1 MSVLESIPLSLL
13 ELATVPQGADIPQTL
28 QHMLEHA
35 RHADQLGFKR
45 LWLAEHHNMAGIA
58 SSATAVL
65 VGQVAA
71 HTRQL
76 RVGSGGIML
85 PNHPPL
91 VIAEQFGTLASL
103 YPDRIDL
110 GLGRAPGTD
119 AITSRALRRDERRAD
134 HFPAEVAE
142 LQRLL
147 GKSTGGHAVHAY
159 PGSDTKVPI
168 WLLGSSL
175 FSAQLA
181 AHRGLPY
188 AFAAHFAP
196 RYLHEALAL
205 YRREF
210 QPSEQLAKPYAIATL
225 PLIAAATDQQAQYLA
240 TSSQQRVIALMTG
253 QPLFLPPPTRNM
265 DALWDLP
272 MQAQVQSFLAM
283 AVVGGPATLAF
294 KLASLVQELEVD
306 ELMFTNDI
314 YDRQQRLDAL
324 DIVMAAT
331 RG

>member
-1 MSVLESIPLSLL
+1 
-13 ELATVPQGADIPQTL
+13 Q
-28 QHMLEHA
+28 
-35 RHADQLGFKR
+35 
-45 LWLAEHHNMAGIA
+45 
-58 SSATAVL
+58 
-65 VGQVAA
+65 
-71 HTRQL
+71 
-76 RVGSGGIML
+76 
-85 PNHPPL
+85 
-91 VIAEQFGTLASL
+91 
-103 YPDRIDL
+103 
-110 GLGRAPGTD
+110 
-119 AITSRALRRDERRAD
+119 
-134 HFPAEVAE
+134 
-142 LQRLL
+142 
-147 GKSTGGHAVHAY
+147 
-159 PGSDTKVPI
+159 
-168 WLLGSSL
+168 
-175 FSAQLA
+175 
-181 AHRGLPY
+181 RGLPY

-253 QPLFLPPPTRNM
+253 QPLFLPPPTRNI

-314 YDRQQRLDAL
+314 
-324 DIVMAAT
+324 
-331 RG
+331 